1 MRKQT
6 QMTIYLNET
15 DLSGEL
21 PMYEV
26 IVRRL
31 LHLHIAGA
39 TVIRG
44 MMGFGKHERVHR
56 QRLFGVTDD
65 RPVLI
70 LAVDEA
76 AKIRDALAE
85 IRGLVPESL
94 ITLLDVEVG

>member
-1 MRKQT
+1 MNKRT
-6 QMTIYLNET
+6 QLSIYLNET

-21 PMYEV
+21 ALCEV

-44 MMGFGKHERVHR
+44 VMGFGKHERVHR

-65 RPVLI
+65 RPILI
-70 LAVDEA
+70 VAVDEPE
-76 AKIRDALAE
+76 KIRQVLPE
-85 IRGLVPESL
+85 IRSLAPESL
-94 ITLLDVEVG
+94 FTLQEVEAA